1 VVTLLSGDPAR
12 DPIRNSHAFDAILG
26 RDLSQARITR
36 SKWMTTE
43 TIIFIGVAIYIV
55 IMVVVGIYTSKKI
68 HTATEFIVAGRNLP
82 LWLLTATVVATW
94 FGGGIMIGVAGSAY
108 DDGMLG
114 AIADPF
120 GATVCLLLIGL
131 FFARI
136 FRRLKLLTFVDFVE
150 QRFGRAAA
158 LVAALSGLLS
168 SIMWT
173 GGMIVAF
180 GIVFETLT
188 GVPLVVG
195 MLGGSVIIIVYTMLG
210 GMLAVAITDF
220 VQMLVIAVGLVMLLV
235 VALVDAGGW
244 GAVSG
249 QLPATTFRMLP
260 LENSGEAWLNYARAW
275 LIFGIADIS
284 SQSLMGRVLAARS
297 ERIAQQGF
305 YLGALSYLGFGL
317 IPVILGIIASV
328 TMPGLTLSES
338 VIPELAFELLHP
350 VAIAI
355 FVGAILAAIMS
366 SCDSALLASASIIS
380 TNLLPFV
387 VRHPSDKL
395 RFRVARWAIPA
406 CGAIGIAIA
415 LNARVVFETTL
426 DSNILLLAA
435 VIVPFILG
443 VWWQKANRAGALA
456 AMSAGIA
463 SWLTT
468 SLLYPELPGDL
479 IGLGVSLA
487 TMLIVTPLT
496 QKISPPRALHDSD
509 GNPVELT
516 DRLGTPW

>member
-1 VVTLLSGDPAR
+1 MS
-12 DPIRNSHAFDAILG
+12 NQS
-26 RDLSQARITR
+26 
-36 SKWMTTE
+36 
-43 TIIFIGVAIYIV
+43 IIFAG
-55 IMVVVGIYTSKKI
+55 VGIYIAIMILVGVYTSRKV
-68 HTATEFIVAGRNLP
+68 HSATEFIVAGRNLP

-114 AIADPF
+114 VIADPF
-120 GATVCLLLIGL
+120 GATVCLLLVGL

-158 LVAALSGLLS
+158 LIAALAGLLS

-195 MLGGSVIIIVYTMLG
+195 MLGGSVVIILYTMLG
-210 GMLAVAITDF
+210 GMLAVAVTDF
-220 VQMLVIAVGLVMLLV
+220 VQMFVIAVGLVMLLA

-244 GAVSG
+244 SAVSA
-249 QLPATTFRMLP
+249 QLPEKTFRMLP

-284 SQSLMGRVLAARS
+284 SQSLMGRVLAAKS

-305 YLGALSYLGFGL
+305 ILGALTYLAFGM

-328 TMPGLTLSES
+328 TMPGLELSES
-338 VIPELAFELLHP
+338 VIPALAFDLLHP

-380 TNLLPFV
+380 TNLLPSFV
-387 VRHPSDKL
+387 RDPLDKL
-395 RFRVARWAIPA
+395 RLQVARWAIPA
-406 CGAIGIAIA
+406 CGLIGIGIA
-415 LNARVVFETTL
+415 LNAQVVFATTL
-426 DSNILLLAA
+426 DANVLLLAA
-435 VIVPFILG
+435 IIVPFILG

-456 AMSAGIA
+456 AMSAGIV
-463 SWLTT
+463 SWLIT
-468 SLLYPELPGDL
+468 SLVYPELPGDL

-496 QKISPPRALHDSD
+496 QRISPPRTLVDTD

-516 DRLGTPW
+516 NRVGVTL